1 MNAIILAA
9 GVGRRLG
16 PAHDQR
22 PKCLLQVGQRS
33 LIARHLS
40 LLEGRINHLDC
51 VVGFKAEVVEEA
63 IQAWRAAH
71 SPSLSIDL
79 ITNQD
84 FERGSILSL
93 AHGLKHAGPG
103 DLLVMDADV
112 LYDHRLLDRLLNA
125 PEATCL
131 LVDEDASLKDEEM
144 VIGVASGRARVL
156 ARARDLGDLTIWER
170 RGEGVGFL
178 KVGGADRAALLTCV
192 NEVIEEGRVLA
203 DYEEG
208 VARFLAHV
216 HCGACSVAGIPWLE
230 IDFQD
235 DLLRA
240 ERHIL
245 PLLI

>member
-16 PAHDQR
+16 PTHDKR
-22 PKCLLQVGQRS
+22 PKCLLHVGQHS
-33 LIARHLS
+33 LLARHLS
-40 LLEGRINHLDC
+40 LLAGRISHLDV
-51 VVGFKAEVVEEA
+51 VVGFKAEVIEKA
-63 IQAWRAAH
+63 IHIWRASNSA
-71 SPSLSIDL
+71 SLSIDL
-79 ITNQD
+79 MTNRD
-84 FERGSILSL
+84 FDRGSILSL
-93 AHGLKHAGPG
+93 AHGLRNAGPG

-131 LVDEDASLKDEEM
+131 LIDEDAALQDEEM
-144 VIGVASGRARVL
+144 VIGVEGSRAAVL
-156 ARARDLGDLTIWER
+156 ARAHVLGDLSRWDR

-178 KVGGADRAALLTCV
+178 KVAQADRATLLTCV
-192 NEVIEEGRVLA
+192 NEVIEEGRLLA

-216 HCGACSVAGIPWLE
+216 HCGACSVAGLPWLE

-240 ERHIL
+240 ERQIL

>member
-16 PAHDQR
+16 LVDDQR
-22 PKCLLQVGQRS
+22 PKCLLHVGQHS
-33 LIARHLS
+33 LIARHLN
-40 LLEGRINHLDC
+40 LLAGRINHLDV
-51 VVGFKAEVVEEA
+51 VVGFKAELIEEA
-63 IQAWRAAH
+63 IQAWRA
-71 SPSLSIDL
+71 SNNTSMSIDL
-79 ITNQD
+79 MTNRD

-93 AHGLKHAGPG
+93 AHGLRNAGPG

-112 LYDHRLLDRLLNA
+112 LYDHRLLDRLLSA

-131 LVDEDASLKDEEM
+131 LIDEGAALKDEEM
-144 VIGVASGRARVL
+144 VIGVEGSRATVL
-156 ARARDLGDLTIWER
+156 ARARDLGDLTGWER

-178 KVGGADRAALLTCV
+178 KVAQADRAALLTCV
-192 NEVIEEGRVLA
+192 NEVIEEGRLLA